1 MRVEGPVF
9 MLVMRSKPPVPSH
22 PPFRKAGFEKWER
35 MEKQQS
41 RAPRVIQTEGLVI
54 THLEKKKGKLGVP
67 SQGQPP

>member
-9 MLVMRSKPPVPSH
+9 MLVMRSKPPVPSR

-41 RAPRVIQTEGLVI
+41 RAPASF
-54 THLEKKKGKLGVP
+54 KLRDLSLGT
-67 SQGQPP
+67 